1 LKESATGF
9 EKIEALEMNINR
21 RRLGGLLAGAVLI
34 ATSQPVFAAS
44 ALAEFK
50 PSGSAKADH
59 SAFDMI
65 LKQHVSVDATGYASV
80 NYGALLSQRNRVEAY
95 VASLL
100 DLDPR
105 QLSRAEAHA
114 YWINLYNAKTLAV
127 MLEHW
132 PVKSIRDIQLGGGGL
147 FGKGP
152 WSKKL
157 MTINGVELSL
167 DDVEHRIVRAI
178 FNNPLSHYA
187 LNCASFSCPNLMP
200 SAYTAANLNTQMRE
214 SATLYINHP
223 RGVSIADGKITASKI
238 YSWYAGDFGGKANL
252 KSHWKEF
259 ALPQLA
265 AQIDAASFDSFDY
278 DWTVNVAR

>member
-1 LKESATGF
+1 
-9 EKIEALEMNINR
+9 MNINR

-50 PSGSAKADH
+50 PAGSAKADH

-80 NYGALLSQRNRVEAY
+80 NYGALVSQRKKVEDY
-95 VASLL
+95 VAGLL

-105 QLSRAEAHA
+105 QLSRPEAHA

-157 MTINGVELSL
+157 MAINGIELSL

-200 SAYTAANLNTQMRE
+200 SAYTATNLNTQMQE
-214 SATLYINHP
+214 SAKLYINHP

-238 YSWYAGDFGGKANL
+238 YSWYADDFGGKANL

-259 ALPQLA
+259 ASPQLA
-265 AQIDAASFDSFDY
+265 AQIDAASFGSFDY
-278 DWTVNVAR
+278 DWTVNAAR